1 MENEGTTRNSSVY
14 SHKVKAG
21 RKRTYF
27 FDVMTTK
34 GNDYYLTL
42 TESTRRNDGIGYT
55 RHQIF
60 LYKEDFNRF
69 AEGLQDVINHVKND
83 LLPDFDYDQFAHRD
97 QQDGGDHDYKA
108 EGDSPD
114 HKSEADASGHKED
127 SDQMNW

>member
-1 MENEGTTRNSSVY
+1 MENEGTTRNASIY

-27 FDVMTTK
+27 FDVMQTR

-42 TESTRRNDGIGYT
+42 TESTRRSDGNGYT

-69 AEGLQDVINHVKND
+69 VEGLNDVINHVKTN
-83 LLPDFDYDQFAHRD
+83 LIPDFDYDQFAHRESMGDDSNQNGD
-97 QQDGGDHDYKA
+97 QSQEKD
-108 EGDSPD
+108 
-114 HKSEADASGHKED
+114 KED
-127 SDQMNW
+127 GDQMSW

>member
-1 MENEGTTRNSSVY
+1 MENDGTQRNLSVY

-27 FDVMTTK
+27 FDVMKTR

-42 TESTRRNDGIGYT
+42 TESTRRSDGNGYI

-69 AEGLQDVINHVKND
+69 VDGLQDVVNHVKTN

-97 QQDGGDHDYKA
+97 ENHDNPDNHDNHGQ
-108 EGDSPD
+108 GDSMRD
-114 HKSEADASGHKED
+114 EDKSK
-127 SDQMNW
+127 SDQMEW

>member
-1 MENEGTTRNSSVY
+1 MENDGTQRNLSVY

-27 FDVMTTK
+27 FDVMKTR

-42 TESTRRNDGIGYT
+42 TESTRRSDGNGYI

-69 AEGLQDVINHVKND
+69 VEGLQDVVNHVKTN

-97 QQDGGDHDYKA
+97 DNHDNHDNHDHD
-108 EGDSPD
+108 D
-114 HKSEADASGHKED
+114 HTHDEDKSK
-127 SDQMNW
+127 SDQMEW

>member
-1 MENEGTTRNSSVY
+1 VENDGTQRNLSVY

-27 FDVMTTK
+27 FDVMKTR

-42 TESTRRNDGIGYT
+42 TESTRRSDGNGYI

-69 AEGLQDVINHVKND
+69 VEGLQDVVNHVKTN

-97 QQDGGDHDYKA
+97 ENHDNHD
-108 EGDSPD
+108 DSIHD
-114 HKSEADASGHKED
+114 EDKSK
-127 SDQMNW
+127 SDQMEW

>member
-1 MENEGTTRNSSVY
+1 VENDGGSRSNSNVY

-27 FDVMTTK
+27 FDVMKTR

-42 TESTRRNDGIGYT
+42 TESTRRSDGNGYT

-69 AEGLQDVINHVKND
+69 AEGLMDVINHVKTD
-83 LLPDFDYDQFAHRD
+83 LLPEYDYDQFAHREQNQSD
-97 QQDGGDHDYKA
+97 EHA
-108 EGDSPD
+108 EDD
-114 HKSEADASGHKED
+114 HKSEDEGDKIS
-127 SDQMNW
+127 W

>member
-1 MENEGTTRNSSVY
+1 MENDGGSRNNSNVY

-27 FDVMTTK
+27 FDVMKTR

-42 TESTRRNDGIGYT
+42 TESTRRSDGNGYT

-69 AEGLQDVINHVKND
+69 SEGLMDVINHVKQD
-83 LLPDFDYDQFAHRD
+83 LLPDYDYDQFAHRE
-97 QQDGGDHDYKA
+97 QQQGDDHNED
-108 EGDSPD
+108 D
-114 HKSEADASGHKED
+114 HKSTDEGDK
-127 SDQMNW
+127 MNW

>member
-60 LYKEDFNRF
+60 LYKEDFEKF
-69 AEGLQDVINHVKND
+69 AECLQALIAYINENQTETVSEEKPLNP
-83 LLPDFDYDQFAHRD
+83 LLEEEPEENYTKVDF
-97 QQDGGDHDYKA
+97 
-108 EGDSPD
+108 
-114 HKSEADASGHKED
+114 ED
-127 SDQMNW
+127 I

>member
-1 MENEGTTRNSSVY
+1 MENDGGSRSNSNVY

-27 FDVMTTK
+27 FDVMKTR

-42 TESTRRNDGIGYT
+42 TESTRRSDGNGYT

-69 AEGLQDVINHVKND
+69 AEGLMDVINHVKTD
-83 LLPDFDYDQFAHRD
+83 LLPEYDYDQFAHREQNQSD
-97 QQDGGDHDYKA
+97 EHA
-108 EGDSPD
+108 EDD
-114 HKSEADASGHKED
+114 HKSEDEGDKIS
-127 SDQMNW
+127 W

>member
-60 LYKEDFNRF
+60 LYKEDFEKF
-69 AEGLQDVINHVKND
+69 AKGLNAVVNFIQTGEKAPEEDFTEITEQQTISDELNQEQSD
-83 LLPDFDYDQFAHRD
+83 L
-97 QQDGGDHDYKA
+97 
-108 EGDSPD
+108 
-114 HKSEADASGHKED
+114 
-127 SDQMNW
+127 

>member
-1 MENEGTTRNSSVY
+1 MENEGTARNSSVY

-42 TESTRRNDGIGYT
+42 TESTRHNDGIGYT

-97 QQDGGDHDYKA
+97 QHDGDHDFKA
-108 EGDSPD
+108 EGD
-114 HKSEADASGHKED
+114 ASGPTGEGDRSAHKED
-127 SDQMNW
+127 SDQMSW